1 MYYTRRSEVPSDA
14 QSRTKVQAGGNSTVF
29 GWYSIAFIC
38 SPLSL
43 GQGVGGVLYP

>member
-14 QSRTKVQAGGNSTVF
+14 QSRTKVHAGGNRTVF
-29 GWYSIAFIC
+29 GWYSIAFIL

-43 GQGVGGVLYP
+43 GQDVGGVLYP